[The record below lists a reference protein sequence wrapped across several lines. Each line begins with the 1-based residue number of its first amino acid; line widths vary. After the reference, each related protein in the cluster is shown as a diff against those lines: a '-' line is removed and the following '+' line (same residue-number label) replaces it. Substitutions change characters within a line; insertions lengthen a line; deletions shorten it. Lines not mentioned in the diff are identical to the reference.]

1 VVDTSVPP
9 RPLRLRCLCRLILS
23 NQQNLRRLVL
33 TLLLLTSLIPSVQA
47 HPIPFSYLDIRVS
60 QGQIEG
66 TLVAHIVDL
75 AHDRNVDPPES
86 LLDAR
91 IAESKKPEIAEL
103 IKTRLTLI
111 ADGQRIEPELLSVAA
126 LPDRQA
132 LSCELRFNNTT
143 RPSALRIECALF
155 PYDPQHQTFL
165 NVYDGDNLAHQEIFT
180 KDHLIFIYR
189 GDRQDWRSVL
199 KEFVPAGIYHIFTGP
214 DHVLFIIG
222 LLLLGGSVLRLLSIV
237 TAFTIAHSITLSLAT
252 LSLVNPPARLIE
264 PAIALSIVYVGID
277 NLMVSSKSR
286 DVRAWIAFFFGFVHG
301 FGFAGVL
308 REFGLPQQ
316 GLGWS
321 LFAFNFGV
329 EIGQACIVIVVAS
342 LLAALRSRNQ
352 ALSRGI
358 LVAGSVCVILAGS
371 FWFIQRV
378 FF

>member
-1 VVDTSVPP
+1 M
-9 RPLRLRCLCRLILS
+9 
-23 NQQNLRRLVL
+23 
-33 TLLLLTSLIPSVQA
+33 QA
-47 HPIPFSYLDIRVS
+47 HPIPFSYLDVRLNAS
-60 QGQIEG
+60 QIDG

-75 AHDRNVDPPES
+75 AHDLNVDPAES

-91 IAESKKPEIAEL
+91 IAESKKSEIAEL
-103 IKTRLTLI
+103 IRTRLTLI
-111 ADGQRIEPELLSVAA
+111 ADGQRIEPELLSVAP

-132 LSCELRFNNTT
+132 LSCELRFNNAT
-143 RPSALRIECALF
+143 RPSALRIECLLF

-180 KDHLIFIYR
+180 QDHHIYVYR

-237 TAFTIAHSITLSLAT
+237 TAFTLAHSITLSLAA
-252 LSLVNPPARLIE
+252 LNVVNPPTQLIE
-264 PAIALSIVYVGID
+264 PAIALSIIYVGVD
-277 NLMVSSKSR
+277 NLMVGSKSR

-308 REFGLPQQ
+308 REFGLPTQA
-316 GLGWS
+316 LGWS

-342 LLAALRSRNQ
+342 LLAALRNRNQ
-352 ALSRGI
+352 AMSRAI

-371 FWFIQRV
+371 YWFVQRV

>member
-1 VVDTSVPP
+1 
-9 RPLRLRCLCRLILS
+9 
-23 NQQNLRRLVL
+23 
-33 TLLLLTSLIPSVQA
+33 VQA
-47 HPIPFSYLDIRVS
+47 HPIPFSYLDIRLNTS
-60 QGQIEG
+60 QIEG
-66 TLVAHIVDL
+66 TLVVHIVDL
-75 AHDRNVDPPES
+75 AHDLNVDPPES

-91 IAESKKPEIAEL
+91 IAESKKSEIAEL

-111 ADGQRIEPELLSVAA
+111 ADGQRIEPELLSVAP

-132 LSCELRFNNTT
+132 LSCDLRFNNATH
-143 RPSALRIECALF
+143 PSALRIECALF

-180 KDHLIFIYR
+180 QDHQIFVYR
-189 GDRQDWRSVL
+189 GDRQNWRSVL
-199 KEFVPAGIYHIFTGP
+199 KEFVAAGIYHIFTGP

-237 TAFTIAHSITLSLAT
+237 TAFTIAHSITLSLAA
-252 LSLVNPPARLIE
+252 LNVVNPPARLIE
-264 PAIALSIVYVGID
+264 PAIALSIIYVGVD
-277 NLMVSSKSR
+277 NLMVGSKSR

-308 REFGLPQQ
+308 REFGLPNQA
-316 GLGWS
+316 LGWS
-321 LFAFNFGV
+321 LFAFNLGV

-342 LLAALRSRNQ
+342 LLAALRNRNQ
-352 ALSRGI
+352 AMSRAI

-371 FWFIQRV
+371 YWFVQRV